1 MNTTIQQWL
10 NTLVPLPQILGI
22 VQSVLPAF
30 VLVAIMILVMGYYM
44 KLIGSETVLGPSST
58 LIVLLAAI
66 AGSPWLFSL
75 AGQIADG
82 LVGAVAAADPALS
95 WIVVNKP
102 NDSSLAMDF
111 SKPFGIIAQY
121 VGAKLQPAQGTM
133 PWELNKW
140 ADYIMRVVFI
150 LLTGLVA
157 CVTVFIM
164 EAMLVIQKLI
174 LVGSKL
180 LVPVWIAALS
190 LPAAKGSAQT
200 FLKSVVGVMCW
211 PVGWALV
218 HVGTMAAFQALQ
230 PPSLNASLGELVLAF
245 STLAIACLWPVVG
258 TIGAPFLIARMV
270 TSGTNFAADMIG
282 SFASVAGQHTSRGI
296 QTAAPVA
303 GALMGLGLAGAA
315 GSGVGATLGEAASK
329 ALSYPVAAATQSAEA
344 ATEGRQP
351 ISSSRSR
358 GAADAAIGFIK
369 GRS

>member
-1 MNTTIQQWL
+1 MSECLTDCSQA
-10 NTLVPLPQILGI
+10 GI
-22 VQSVLPAF
+22 IEQ
-30 VLVAIMILVMGYYM
+30 
-44 KLIGSETVLGPSST
+44 T
-58 LIVLLAAI
+58 LAAI
-66 AGSPWLFSL
+66 KPVPDNEICRRAFKRGV
-75 AGQIADG
+75 IG
-82 LVGAVAAADPALS
+82 LLTFRGMNLEP
-95 WIVVNKP
+95 VVTKVPVRVCGDSNGKI
-102 NDSSLAMDF
+102 SSLAMDF

-200 FLKSVVGVMCW
+200 FLKFVAGVMCW
-211 PVGWALV
+211 PIGWALV

-270 TSGTNFAADMIG
+270 TSGTNFAADMMG
-282 SFASVAGQHTSRGI
+282 SFASVAGQHASRGI
-296 QTAAPVA
+296 QGAAPVA

-315 GSGVGATLGEAASK
+315 GSGVGATLGEA
-329 ALSYPVAAATQSAEA
+329 
-344 ATEGRQP
+344 G
-351 ISSSRSR
+351 
-358 GAADAAIGFIK
+358 
-369 GRS
+369 